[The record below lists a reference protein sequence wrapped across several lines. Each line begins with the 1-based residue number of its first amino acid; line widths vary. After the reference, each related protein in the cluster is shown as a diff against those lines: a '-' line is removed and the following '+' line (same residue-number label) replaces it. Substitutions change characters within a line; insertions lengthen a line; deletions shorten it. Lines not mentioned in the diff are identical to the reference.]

1 MVAALLLPWVGVLA
15 LVSCFSSVG
24 AGSSFAFDL
33 DGNQEECF
41 REDIVPR
48 SLHSDL
54 FVHFEL
60 LEPRR
65 PTDALNVKVV
75 SPSGVTITT
84 WTHATANHTS
94 LNVRESGLYSLC
106 FTSAPG
112 SKAQQ
117 RVLYVV
123 DVVTYGTRSL
133 TRDPTVIAT
142 LIQQFPDKPNPS
154 TLMLATERGVPV
166 SMGVVEY
173 SFAGI
178 SVHALHENTRV
189 IASFSV
195 DFASKPGIEVTL
207 AAIPG
212 NRVVHPPTWTSMTTH
227 IDSFYDRVI
236 TNHGVL
242 ASTGG
247 SLFFDITDTVRAAT
261 AARETL
267 SKEAEV
273 DNASPSTVAF
283 TIQVAEDGEVRL
295 AGGAHAGSDASVPAS
310 FVMQHRRPTLSLEDL
325 GLPVLQLIGR
335 FRYAVWDL
343 KGELV
348 SIVQNERRSRD
359 GTFPP
364 TSIASYACPSI
375 ESCSCF

>member
-247 SLFFDITDTVRAAT
+247 SLFFDITDTVRGG
-261 AARETL
+261 L
-267 SKEAEV
+267 S
-273 DNASPSTVAF
+273 NSTFRHNVGS
-283 TIQVAEDGEVRL
+283 TSCNCGTRNSVQGS
-295 AGGAHAGSDASVPAS
+295 GGGQRIS
-310 FVMQHRRPTLSLEDL
+310 FHRGIHDSSC
-325 GLPVLQLIGR
+325 GR
-335 FRYAVWDL
+335 WR
-343 KGELV
+343 
-348 SIVQNERRSRD
+348 STSCRRRSRRV
-359 GTFPP
+359 GCISASVVRHATPSPNSFP
-364 TSIASYACPSI
+364 
-375 ESCSCF
+375 